1 MKTYDKTYDEILLA
15 MINENTIDIIIE
27 IITDYL
33 SQLGS
38 S

>member
-1 MKTYDKTYDEILLA
+1 MENYDKTLLA
-15 MINENTIDIIIE
+15 MINEDNIELIIQ

-33 SQLGS
+33 SQLES

>member
-1 MKTYDKTYDEILLA
+1 MKNYDEILLA
-15 MINENTIDIIIE
+15 MLNEDNIDLIIQ

-33 SQLGS
+33 SQLES